1 MRINRRAG
9 YCECVSESLEEQIQ
23 DKVDAARRRIDA
35 SADGQDPG
43 PEESE
48 TQEAPDPDELR
59 QVFRKFRRLIGAV
72 GNPSTVEIKGALRA
86 GWIISSGRVEGYGDE
101 LFHVVMLTNG
111 ALHYFSG
118 ELTGE
123 PIELTSKWF
132 LGDSIPALEAKMP
145 DTVAGIL
152 AENKISWLE
161 TEPPPA

>member
-1 MRINRRAG
+1 MSGKLEDQMPARI
-9 YCECVSESLEEQIQ
+9 E
-23 DKVDAARRRIDA
+23 AAKRRIDA
-35 SADGQDPG
+35 SPDGTDPG
-43 PEESE
+43 PPEADA
-48 TQEAPDPDELR
+48 EAPDPDELR
-59 QVFRKFRRLIGAV
+59 QVFRKFRRLMGAA
-72 GNPSTVEIKGALRA
+72 GNPGTVDIKGALRA

-145 DTVAGIL
+145 GTVAGLL
-152 AENKISWLE
+152 AANDISWIE
-161 TEPPPA
+161 KEPPPA

>member
-1 MRINRRAG
+1 MTDK
-9 YCECVSESLEEQIQ
+9 LEDRMQGKI
-23 DKVDAARRRIDA
+23 DAAKRRIDA
-35 SADGQDPG
+35 SPDGRDPG
-43 PEESE
+43 PDEPVTE
-48 TQEAPDPDELR
+48 EAPDPDELR
-59 QVFRKFRRLIGAV
+59 QVFRKFRRLMGAV

-86 GWIISSGRVEGYGDE
+86 GWIISSGKVEGYGDE

-118 ELTGE
+118 ELTGD

-145 DTVAGIL
+145 DTVAGIM
-152 AENKISWLE
+152 AVNNISWLE

>member
-1 MRINRRAG
+1 MTG
-9 YCECVSESLEEQIQ
+9 TLEEQMQGKI
-23 DKVDAARRRIDA
+23 DAARRRIEA
-35 SADGQDPG
+35 SADGRDPG
-43 PEESE
+43 PDDSE
-48 TQEAPDPDELR
+48 TQEVPDPDELR

-72 GNPSTVEIKGALRA
+72 GNPGTVEMKGAIRT
-86 GWIISSGRVEGYGDE
+86 GWIISSGKVEGYGDE

-152 AENKISWLE
+152 AENNISWLE